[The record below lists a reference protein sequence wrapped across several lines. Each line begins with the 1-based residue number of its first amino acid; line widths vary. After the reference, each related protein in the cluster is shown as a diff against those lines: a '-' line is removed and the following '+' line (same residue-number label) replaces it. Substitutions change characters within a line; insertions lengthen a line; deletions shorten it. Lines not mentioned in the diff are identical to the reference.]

1 MKKLYGFAL
10 LVLLLAISSINIACS
25 SCIGPAKVLP
35 IEEIKTNETA
45 FLVPLEGESKG
56 GQQKFMSVDFL
67 KTAKVATK
75 RVTIP
80 VTKRSLGR
88 MWWSYEW
95 LPTLRVVKVDRTPV
109 TREWTSD
116 ETSGTTKKNEA
127 ITVESLDSIGFS
139 IGINLTASVTEE
151 DAATF
156 LYYYAGKPLAEVVDQ
171 NVRGFVQS
179 DLSGKF
185 GQKAMEDC
193 KKEKKAIF
201 DELLVAVRG
210 EFKNK
215 GVTIDNLGYA
225 EGLMYDNAK
234 IQTAIDERIVA
245 EMDVQTAKQ
254 RTLEQKETNER
265 LESEATSKAK
275 QATEFAK
282 AAEAQ
287 KAKTTLDIELL
298 KAEGMKIFAEQAKDI
313 DWPDILPQ
321 GTNMMFGMDLP
332 MAPAKK

>member
-1 MKKLYGFAL
+1 MKKVFWFAIL
-10 LVLLLAISSINIACS
+10 LVLLAVSAANIACS
-25 SCIGPAKVLP
+25 GCMGPPKVLP

-45 FLVPLEGESKG
+45 FLVPLEGASKG
-56 GQQKFMSVDFL
+56 DQQKFMSVEFL

-75 RVTIP
+75 RITIP
-80 VTKRSLGR
+80 VTERSLGR

-95 LPTLRVVKVDRTPV
+95 LPTIRVVKVDRTPV

-116 ETSGTTKKNEA
+116 ETTGTTKKNEA

-156 LYYYAGKPLAEVVDQ
+156 LYYYAGKPLSEVVDQ

-179 DLSGKF
+179 DLSGQF

-201 DELLVAVRG
+201 DELLTAVRG
-210 EFKNK
+210 EFKKK

-225 EGLMYDNAK
+225 EGLMYDNAA
-234 IQTAIDERIVA
+234 IQKAIDERIVA

-275 QATEFAK
+275 QAIEFAK
-282 AAEAQ
+282 AGAAQ
-287 KAKTTLDIELL
+287 TAKTQLDIDLI
-298 KAEGMKIFAEQAKDI
+298 KAQAMATFAEKWNGQMPSSI
-313 DWPDILPQ
+313 MPQ
-321 GTNMMFGMDLP
+321 GSQMMFGLDT
-332 MAPAKK
+332 PAKK